1 MSNNDKRSHALYPF
15 SFGTNKAGYKQ
26 LLKTAGCVLNLSK
39 SPIPFFF
46 YGKLS
51 YLAKY
56 DEIRSLS
63 LSPPEVAADRDRA
76 AALNTVSSCFSCRM
90 S

>member
-56 DEIRSLS
+56 DERECL
-63 LSPPEVAADRDRA
+63 ARY
-76 AALNTVSSCFSCRM
+76 SSQIWQICFQQDVINLL
-90 S
+90 